1 VSEHASVVDGAHAE
15 RLPALIVPGVRRAA
29 VVLGTAIGAFVV
41 AGATVMAI
49 ELLTGSD
56 YLLGISH
63 LLNLNRE
70 GNLPAWFSS
79 ALLLTAAGLLTVT
92 AVDAPRQVRPRWYI
106 LGAVFVLLSV
116 DEAAAMHELLN
127 VPLRAA
133 LETRSLLY
141 FPWILAGLS
150 FAALVG
156 LAEWRLLVSLP
167 AAVRRRFLA
176 AGAVYVGGAA
186 GLEAIAAP
194 VYSGGR
200 LPTLHTILIVVEE
213 SMEMAGV
220 ALFILALLRYL
231 EDRRF
236 HATIRVIDEP
246 PAACAPPD
254 AWHVR
259 RRSLMTGIFVLVT
272 GLAAVSIA
280 LQALHHLHVWRMPA
294 AVRLFSVGD
303 PFNVPTWY
311 LASMLLGCGVLF
323 ALIGALERH
332 RGPGDARRWRWAAL
346 GCLLLSAAEGG
357 RLDDVLSRPAA
368 QALNGTGLAVALIV
382 VTALA
387 LLLAVRFRR
396 VPALLPRETRVS
408 LLIAVVLFVLGAFG
422 FVAFAGG
429 AAEGPHARLRLAIL
443 TTLAGTAQ
451 MIAVAVAARAGLEY
465 LRLHVGAFRLK
476 TRTT

>member
-1 VSEHASVVDGAHAE
+1 
-15 RLPALIVPGVRRAA
+15 
-29 VVLGTAIGAFVV
+29 
-41 AGATVMAI
+41 
-49 ELLTGSD
+49 
-56 YLLGISH
+56 
-63 LLNLNRE
+63 
-70 GNLPAWFSS
+70 
-79 ALLLTAAGLLTVT
+79 
-92 AVDAPRQVRPRWYI
+92 
-106 LGAVFVLLSV
+106 
-116 DEAAAMHELLN
+116 
-127 VPLRAA
+127 
-133 LETRSLLY
+133 
-141 FPWILAGLS
+141 
-150 FAALVG
+150 
-156 LAEWRLLVSLP
+156 
-167 AAVRRRFLA
+167 
-176 AGAVYVGGAA
+176 
-186 GLEAIAAP
+186 
-194 VYSGGR
+194 
-200 LPTLHTILIVVEE
+200 
-213 SMEMAGV
+213 
-220 ALFILALLRYL
+220 
-231 EDRRF
+231 
-236 HATIRVIDEP
+236 
-246 PAACAPPD
+246 
-254 AWHVR
+254 
-259 RRSLMTGIFVLVT
+259 
-272 GLAAVSIA
+272 
-280 LQALHHLHVWRMPA
+280 
-294 AVRLFSVGD
+294 
-303 PFNVPTWY
+303 
-311 LASMLLGCGVLF
+311 MLLGCGVLF